1 MRLTCSGSTSA
12 SSIQFQGN
20 IWGSLLC
27 CSYSLRQ
34 QNPCF
39 LFEMHYKSLH
49 TINIGA
55 VARHKKVAGGKCFFL
70 QLHLQREHEGWHFP
84 GMISASRRIGWD
96 AKNPL
101 TCLTRDKCSWKP
113 RAPGHRPTCNY
124 IRNNI
129 CSPVNT
135 GYFLGMCS
143 TGFSDVWDAVSDAP
157 WMQFCSFPKK

>member
-20 IWGSLLC
+20 TWGSLLC

-55 VARHKKVAGGKCFFL
+55 VGRHKKVAGGKCFFL

-113 RAPGHRPTCNY
+113 RAPGHRPTYNY

-129 CSPVNT
+129 CCPVNT
-135 GYFLGMCS
+135 EYFLGMCS

-157 WMQFCSFPKK
+157 WKQFCSFPKK